1 MQTINISKLLPM
13 YATRQLSNEEWD
25 FWIDNIVK
33 KSQYHEKPFFYVGA
47 FSIQMLFD
55 SRYSR
60 EEASY
65 VFQKLDKISDDL
77 RVQYIND
84 GNIKEF
90 LDGIERLF
98 ESSVG
103 GKSKDGILKE
113 EIEDLKKFNPDIQ
126 TEILKIL
133 KEKYRWY
140 FLKN

>member
-1 MQTINISKLLPM
+1 MQTINISRLLPM

-25 FWIDNIVK
+25 FWIDNLVK
-33 KSQYHEKPFFYVGA
+33 KSMYYEKPFFYVGA
-47 FSIQMLFD
+47 FSIQILFD